1 MRAQPTERK
10 QSVKSERARQS
21 LERVS
26 QRVAEETQRSGKE
39 PGDATQSEVY
49 AALSAEAQYVM
60 DNSQPIPTQAEND
73 ALRLGE
79 MTPDEIADP
88 GNPEMPSVAAQQALV
103 EMAVPDEPAPPS
115 GGPTE
120 APSVVDV
127 PHVSGTPAVGE
138 ALNCT
143 MGNWN
148 GEPSSYAY
156 QWQNDGTDI
165 AGSISDTYL
174 IAAGDAGHSL
184 ACVVTATNAIGS
196 TAAPPSNPVSVAGT
210 RGAARSSSPPVT
222 PPPARSTA
230 Q

>member
-1 MRAQPTERK
+1 MRARPAETAGAR
-10 QSVKSERARQS
+10 RARREQQS
-21 LERVS
+21 LDRVVRGV
-26 QRVAEETQRSGKE
+26 QHGKE
-39 PGDATQSEVY
+39 GGEPTVSEVY

-73 ALRLGE
+73 ALRTGQ
-79 MTPDEIADP
+79 MQPDDISDP
-88 GNPEMPSVAAQQALV
+88 DNPEMPSIPAQQALV
-103 EMAVPDEPAPPS
+103 EMAVPDEPVPPPS

-120 APSVVDV
+120 APVNVDV
-127 PHVSGTPAVGE
+127 PHVSGTPGVGE
-138 ALNCT
+138 TLSCT

-156 QWQNDGTDI
+156 QWQSDGTDI

-196 TAAPPSNPVSVAGT
+196 TAAPASNPVSVAGT
-210 RGAARSSSPPVT
+210 RGAARSSSPAT